1 MLLFV
6 DYAEFLL
13 STETCQSF
21 LSKSE
26 ESNTDFIAKEYVLLY
41 SEYNLQ
47 SKTGIFFF
55 FILNVSLF
63 LLTTLS
69 PRKHDYI

>member
-1 MLLFV
+1 MQI
-6 DYAEFLL
+6 FLL

-26 ESNTDFIAKEYVLLY
+26 ESNSDIIAKEYVLLY
-41 SEYNLQ
+41 SDCNLQ
-47 SKTGIFFF
+47 LKTGIFFF

-63 LLTTLS
+63 ILTTL
-69 PRKHDYI
+69 PPGKHDYI

>member
-41 SEYNLQ
+41 SECNLQ

-55 FILNVSLF
+55 FLF
-63 LLTTLS
+63 DLAQGLLA
-69 PRKHDYI
+69 Y